1 MYEPIE
7 DVERMEYYRAGGYH
21 PVTIGDRFHDRY
33 RVVHK
38 LGHGT
43 YSTIWLA
50 RDEVSNRYVAVKFCT
65 ADSKPLE
72 NVVLSRLSQPQQSS
86 GIDQDLIP
94 TISDIFS
101 IQGPNGSHTCLVT
114 RPARMSLSD
123 AKNVSW
129 ISLFHLE
136 VGRAIVAQ
144 LMIAVQYIHSQG
156 IVHGDLHRGNILLRL
171 SRDFDELSTELLY
184 EKYGEPI
191 LEPVNRLDG
200 QEIPPEVPQHGVI
213 PLWLGEASE
222 DVTLPEAKVLVSDF
236 GEAFCPSHEQKF
248 ESHTPLVVRPPEARF
263 EPTQP
268 LTFSSDTWTLACT
281 MWDIMGQ
288 RTLFEGL
295 LTNNDDMTS
304 QQVELLGPLPSEWLT
319 KWTEIRDKG
328 SKSTHQLPTNSTHSW
343 EDRFEKHM
351 QQSRIREGMPPFEPR
366 ERDAFISML
375 RSMLRFRPE
384 DRASAQQVL
393 ESEWMVKWALPE
405 YEKIRNTD

>member
-222 DVTLPEAKVLVSDF
+222 DVTLPEAKV
-236 GEAFCPSHEQKF
+236 EPAR
-248 ESHTPLVVRPPEARF
+248 VRGIAAGGGR
-263 EPTQP
+263 
-268 LTFSSDTWTLACT
+268 
-281 MWDIMGQ
+281 
-288 RTLFEGL
+288 
-295 LTNNDDMTS
+295 
-304 QQVELLGPLPSEWLT
+304 
-319 KWTEIRDKG
+319 
-328 SKSTHQLPTNSTHSW
+328 
-343 EDRFEKHM
+343 
-351 QQSRIREGMPPFEPR
+351 
-366 ERDAFISML
+366 
-375 RSMLRFRPE
+375 
-384 DRASAQQVL
+384 
-393 ESEWMVKWALPE
+393 
-405 YEKIRNTD
+405 